1 MMLHSWRFLC
11 GFLPI
16 IVSLTIGLRQLF
28 QRRRLVA
35 PFLIGASLLFA
46 AAPGV
51 DNLLLLLGSTL
62 FNYLVACWI
71 RVRTHRDLLARWALG
86 VGIAV
91 NIAVL
96 AYFKYLDFLIDNV
109 NGLLGM
115 SYPPQSVGLLPLGLS
130 FLTFQQIA
138 YLVDSY
144 QKQRCQ
150 EGIRFSHYLLFCS
163 FFPAQVAGP
172 ILRAHEFIP
181 QIATLSQSTSR
192 VALVEGLTRFVYGY
206 FEKVV
211 MADTLSRYSTPVFDA
226 VVDGRPLGF
235 VAAWGGL
242 LAFTFQ
248 LYFDFSGYSNM
259 AIGVARMVGFTLPEN
274 FASPYHTVSV
284 SDFWRRWHMT
294 LSRFLRDYL
303 YIPLGGNKKGLA
315 RQVINIMVTMV
326 LGGLWHGAS
335 WTFVIW
341 GALHGCYRGVNHGWR
356 GLGWRCSDRMGW
368 FLTFLSVAYAW
379 VWFRADSTVA
389 ALRLSASL
397 VGVQGV
403 WSEGMWEAFRT
414 LQQPLPGELSAIAQ
428 SLGLLNVPLT
438 YGQWTIYP
446 VGVLLSD
453 PSVHLNCLV
462 LAAVMVWVLP
472 NAQEWLELDRR
483 RIDARWPAFAGA
495 LIALVLFVS
504 MLVSL
509 HEPTS
514 SVVYSKF

>member
-1 MMLHSWRFLC
+1 MMLHSLRFLC

-16 IVSLTIGLRQLF
+16 IVSLSIGLRQLF
-28 QRRRLVA
+28 QGRGLVA

-71 RVRTHRDLLARWALG
+71 RGRTQSDRSARWALS
-86 VGIAV
+86 VGIVA
-91 NIAVL
+91 NITVL

-109 NGLLGM
+109 NVLLGV
-115 SYPPQSVGLLPLGLS
+115 SYRPQPVGLLPLGLS

-138 YLVDSY
+138 FLVDSY
-144 QKQRCQ
+144 REQGRQQ
-150 EGIRFSHYLLFCS
+150 EVRFSHYLLFCS
-163 FFPAQVAGP
+163 FFPTKVAGP
-172 ILRAHEFIP
+172 ILRAHEFLP
-181 QIATLSQSTSR
+181 QIATLLQPVSR

-211 MADTLSRYSTPVFDA
+211 MADTLSRYSIPVFDA
-226 VVDGRPLGF
+226 ATGGQPLGL

-303 YIPLGGNKKGLA
+303 YIPLGGNKQGLA
-315 RQVINIMVTMV
+315 RQVINMMITMV

-341 GALHGCYRGVNHGWR
+341 GALHGCYLGVNHVWR
-356 GLGWRCSDRMGW
+356 RLGWRCSDRMGW

-379 VWFRADSTVA
+379 VWFRADSTA
-389 ALRLSASL
+389 AAVRLSAAL
-397 VGVQGV
+397 VGVQGI
-403 WSEGMWEAFRT
+403 WSDGMWQAFRT
-414 LQQPLPGELSAIAQ
+414 LEQPMPGRLSDLAQ
-428 SLGLLNVPLT
+428 MLGLLGIPLT
-438 YGQWTIYP
+438 YDRWTIYP

-453 PSVHLNCLV
+453 PSVHLICLV
-462 LAAVMVWVLP
+462 LAGVMVWVLP
-472 NAQEWLELDRR
+472 NAQEWLEPDRR
-483 RIDARWPAFAGA
+483 RIDEQWPDFSGA

-504 MLVSL
+504 LLVSL